1 MNWKSYPKEKDTP
14 SRRTR
19 KAARNSVFQHN
30 YKLRA
35 KVNRE
40 KRATKVALNNI

>member
-1 MNWKSYPKEKDTP
+1 MNWKSYPKAKDTP

-19 KAARNSVFQHN
+19 KGLRNSVFQHN

-35 KVNRE
+35 KLNRE
-40 KRATKVALNNI
+40 KRALRVVNND